1 MATRE
6 IKTCDVCGKQDVA
19 GRAEL
24 HVDGAVI
31 NVSVDLC
38 AEDLRLAAAR
48 LGESA
53 ARTGQALDKKTRAVQ
68 QPAKDGE

>member
-1 MATRE
+1 MAKKE
-6 IKTCDVCGKQDVA
+6 IVTCDVCGKQDVA

-48 LGESA
+48 LGEAA
-53 ARTGQALDKKTRAVQ
+53 ARTGQALDKQSKA
-68 QPAKDGE
+68 PA